1 MTSFGSSSTKL
12 FSTEDAKFPCVRI
25 QNLQSDAGQ
34 RLNGKIGRNTTVS
47 PYFMIPANMSR
58 SGIDIPVQAFMQ
70 LDGFERPGLVLYY
83 SAHAGKDVLK
93 KALVAH
99 QFINEN
105 ENDDEEIEDW
115 GKLVLPYCTVTSPCY
130 DDNIRNN
137 TLGKKEAV
145 FNVTKYPNECNAVF
159 AAGIATIQSQKGTV
173 EMGFYKGHP
182 ICKINAPVC
191 KCASEEDGGHILYD
205 EDTRRQEIKIPG
217 IRYRRLIKK
226 ANLTPVLDSDLVQVI
241 RLHAKGENCHG
252 MMEVLLYPSDHP
264 MFEESGNSPVME
276 RCGIPLVIKKVKP
289 KSKLTHQAEYDNQWA
304 TWCMIDTVYG
314 MAPMEWQTGVGPVL
328 IYRPGGLNFNDSD
341 MDIVGDYLGH
351 LLDCFGDDLEHA
363 YRMMTPTAFQ
373 EFKNNL
379 IQCREENQNLFL
391 EMNGGSL

>member
-145 FNVTKYPNECNAVF
+145 FN
-159 AAGIATIQSQKGTV
+159 
-173 EMGFYKGHP
+173 
-182 ICKINAPVC
+182 
-191 KCASEEDGGHILYD
+191 
-205 EDTRRQEIKIPG
+205 
-217 IRYRRLIKK
+217 
-226 ANLTPVLDSDLVQVI
+226 
-241 RLHAKGENCHG
+241 
-252 MMEVLLYPSDHP
+252 
-264 MFEESGNSPVME
+264 
-276 RCGIPLVIKKVKP
+276 
-289 KSKLTHQAEYDNQWA
+289 
-304 TWCMIDTVYG
+304 
-314 MAPMEWQTGVGPVL
+314 
-328 IYRPGGLNFNDSD
+328 
-341 MDIVGDYLGH
+341 
-351 LLDCFGDDLEHA
+351 
-363 YRMMTPTAFQ
+363 
-373 EFKNNL
+373 
-379 IQCREENQNLFL
+379 
-391 EMNGGSL
+391 